1 MSSIDIGVGAQPACS
16 PAAMRSASEPLA
28 FPPRSLPWGPL
39 TLRRL
44 GRIFGLY
51 AGVLLMSWS
60 LIQSTSRSELQALA
74 LGLMVPGS
82 GFLAWAD
89 PGNPQALWAIGLAAA
104 AVVIFVAALAIWFA
118 TGNVL
123 LPPVA
128 WFGTALAAAIA
139 KPLLL
144 NQSDVGAW
152 PVAIAGIPL
161 GLVLLLVSASG
172 TAVAAH
178 YRNLRIRKGLAERL
192 ARAAPATV
200 APARDEIDSR
210 QLQQMRLLLDRALQ
224 PVDRFD
230 GFEWIDQFQTAA
242 VRYQINF
249 VSYALSMAGHV
260 HLPAFAGYL
269 GTAQRNLA
277 EKLLDH
283 RIWRYWQRENVWG
296 NLSADPDPIPRDNIM
311 LSGFLAAQLGYARAA
326 SGLRDF
332 DRPGSLVFAHSS
344 GARYGYSLPSIVD
357 ALVRQ
362 YERAPFGLLACEP
375 HWIYPLCNAITAT
388 AIRCNDA
395 QQGTG
400 HWDRLEPA
408 FRRHLESEFITAA
421 GRLVP
426 FRSSLTGL
434 AAPQIGGA
442 LMQAF
447 PCLFLNAVLPDI
459 ARRQWLLIREDLTPA
474 RARRA
479 LWPIDIGNYRLSRA
493 SSYAAAAA
501 AAAEMGDGEI
511 AESLLEAL
519 DRASPLEVAGGVAHR
534 SRASL
539 WAHALEMIAR
549 FGHADALR
557 SLVAAPPHASC
568 KGPRAGPF
576 IKAADY
582 PDVLVAKAVHRDGAL
597 FAVLYPGKKAGFRF
611 VTFSGLA
618 PDQTYVAAIDRDYRF
633 VADAEGEARLSLP
646 VFGRTELRM
655 NRCN

>member
-1 MSSIDIGVGAQPACS
+1 
-16 PAAMRSASEPLA
+16 MRSASEPLA
-28 FPPRSLPWGPL
+28 FPPRRLPWGPL

-44 GRIFGLY
+44 GRTLALY
-51 AGVLLMSWS
+51 AGVLLMNWS

-74 LGLMVPGS
+74 LGLMVPGG

-89 PGNPQALWAIGLAAA
+89 PGNPQALWAIGLAAGS
-104 AVVIFVAALAIWFA
+104 VVAFVTALALWFA

-123 LPPVA
+123 LPVAA
-128 WFGTALAAAIA
+128 WFGTALAAATA
-139 KPLLL
+139 KPLLV
-144 NQSDVGAW
+144 NQPDVDAW
-152 PVAIAGIPL
+152 PVAITGVPL

-172 TAVAAH
+172 TAMAAQ
-178 YRNLRIRKGLAERL
+178 YRNLRIRKRLGERL
-192 ARAAPATV
+192 AQAAPATV
-200 APARDEIDSR
+200 ASACDEIDSR

-249 VSYALSMAGHV
+249 VSYALAMAGHV

-269 GTAQRNLA
+269 LTAQRNLA

-283 RIWRYWQRENVWG
+283 RIWRYWQRENLWG

-332 DRPGSLVFAHSS
+332 DAPGSLVFAHPS
-344 GARYGYSLPSIVD
+344 GTRYDYSLPSIVD

-362 YERAPFGLLACEP
+362 YERAPYGLLACEP
-375 HWIYPLCNAITAT
+375 NWIYPLCNAITAT
-388 AIRCNDA
+388 AIRCSDA

-400 HWDRLEPA
+400 HWHRLEPA

-426 FRSSLTGL
+426 FRSGLTGL

-459 ARRQWLLIREDLTPA
+459 ARRQWILIRDDLTPG
-474 RARRA
+474 RAQRA
-479 LWPIDIGNYRLSRA
+479 LWPIDIGNYRISRA

-501 AAAEMGDGEI
+501 AAVEMGDGEI
-511 AESLLEAL
+511 AAPLLEAL
-519 DRASPLEVAGGVAHR
+519 DRACPLEVVGGGAHR
-534 SRASL
+534 ARASL
-539 WAHALEMIAR
+539 WAHAAEMIAR

-557 SLVAAPPHASC
+557 SLVTAPPHASC
-568 KGPRAGPF
+568 EGPRAGPF

-582 PDVLVAKAVHRDGAL
+582 PDVLVAKAVNRDGAL
-597 FAVLYPGKKAGFRF
+597 SAVLYPGTKAGFLF
-611 VTFSGLA
+611 LTFGGLA
-618 PDQTYVAAIDRDYRF
+618 PSETYVAAIGRDYRF
-633 VADAEGEARLSLP
+633 VADAHGEARLSLP
-646 VFGRTELRM
+646 IFGRTELRM
-655 NRCN
+655 NRCD

>member
-1 MSSIDIGVGAQPACS
+1 
-16 PAAMRSASEPLA
+16 
-28 FPPRSLPWGPL
+28 
-39 TLRRL
+39 L
-44 GRIFGLY
+44 GRTLALY
-51 AGVLLMSWS
+51 AGVLLMNWS

-74 LGLMVPGS
+74 LGLMVPGG

-89 PGNPQALWAIGLAAA
+89 PGNPQALWAIGLTAGSIVA
-104 AVVIFVAALAIWFA
+104 FVAALAIWFA

-123 LPPVA
+123 LPVAA
-128 WFGTALAAAIA
+128 WFGTALAAATA
-139 KPLLL
+139 KPLLV
-144 NQSDVGAW
+144 NQPDVDAW
-152 PVAIAGIPL
+152 PVAITGVPL

-172 TAVAAH
+172 TAMAAH
-178 YRNLRIRKGLAERL
+178 YRNLRIRKRLGERL
-192 ARAAPATV
+192 AQAAPATATV
-200 APARDEIDSR
+200 APACDEIDSR

-249 VSYALSMAGHV
+249 VSYALAMVGHV

-269 GTAQRNLA
+269 LTAQRNLA

-283 RIWRYWQRENVWG
+283 RIWRYWQRENLWG

-332 DRPGSLVFAHSS
+332 DAPGSLVFAHPS
-344 GARYGYSLPSIVD
+344 GTRYDYSLPSIVD

-362 YERAPFGLLACEP
+362 YERAPYGLLACEP
-375 HWIYPLCNAITAT
+375 NWIYPLCNAITAT
-388 AIRCNDA
+388 AIRCSDA

-426 FRSSLTGL
+426 FRSGLTGL

-459 ARRQWLLIREDLTPA
+459 ARRQWILIRDDLTPG
-474 RARRA
+474 RAQRA
-479 LWPIDIGNYRLSRA
+479 LWPIDIGNYRISRA

-501 AAAEMGDGEI
+501 AAVEMGDGEI
-511 AESLLEAL
+511 AASLLEAL
-519 DRASPLEVAGGVAHR
+519 DRACPLEVVGGVAHR
-534 SRASL
+534 ARASL
-539 WAHALEMIAR
+539 WAHAIEMIAR
-549 FGHADALR
+549 FGQADALR
-557 SLVAAPPHASC
+557 SLVAAPPHASRD
-568 KGPRAGPF
+568 GARAGPF

-582 PDVLVAKAVHRDGAL
+582 PDVLVAKAVNRDGAL
-597 FAVLYPGKKAGFRF
+597 SAVLYPGRKAGFLF
-611 VTFSGLA
+611 LTVGGLA
-618 PDQTYVAAIDRDYRF
+618 PSETYVAAIGRDYRF
-633 VADAEGEARLSLP
+633 VADAHGEARLSLP
-646 VFGRTELRM
+646 IFGRTELRM
-655 NRCN
+655 NRCD

>member
-1 MSSIDIGVGAQPACS
+1 LSRIDIGAGAQPV
-16 PAAMRSASEPLA
+16 LA

-44 GRIFGLY
+44 GRTLALY
-51 AGVLLMSWS
+51 ASVLLMGWS
-60 LIQSTSRSELQALA
+60 LIQLTSRSELQALA
-74 LGLMVPGS
+74 LGLMVPGG

-89 PGNPQALWAIGLAAA
+89 PGNPQALWAIGLAAGS
-104 AVVIFVAALAIWFA
+104 VVAFVTALAIWFA

-123 LPPVA
+123 LPVAA
-128 WFGTALAAAIA
+128 WFGTALAAAAA

-144 NQSDVGAW
+144 NQPDVGAW
-152 PVAIAGIPL
+152 PVAIDWIPL

-172 TAVAAH
+172 TAAAAH
-178 YRNLRIRKGLAERL
+178 YRNLRIRKRLGERL
-192 ARAAPATV
+192 ASATPAT
-200 APARDEIDSR
+200 AALARDEIDSR

-249 VSYALSMAGHV
+249 VSYALAMAGHV

-269 GTAQRNLA
+269 LTAQRNLA

-283 RIWRYWQRENVWG
+283 RIWRYWQRENLWG

-332 DRPGSLVFAHSS
+332 DPPGSLVFAHPS
-344 GARYGYSLPSIVD
+344 GTRYDYSLPSIVD
-357 ALVRQ
+357 ALIRQ
-362 YERAPFGLLACEP
+362 YERAPYGLLACEP
-375 HWIYPLCNAITAT
+375 NWIYPLCNAITAT

-395 QQGTG
+395 QRGTG
-400 HWDRLEPA
+400 HWERLAPA
-408 FRRHLESEFITAA
+408 FGRHLESEFITAA

-434 AAPQIGGA
+434 AAPQVGGA

-459 ARRQWLLIREDLTPA
+459 ARRQWLLIRDDLTPG

-501 AAAEMGDGEI
+501 AAAEMGEGEI
-511 AESLLEAL
+511 AASLLEAL
-519 DRASPLEVAGGVAHR
+519 ERACPLEVAGGVAHR
-534 SRASL
+534 PRASL

-557 SLVAAPPHASC
+557 SLVTAPPHASC
-568 KGPRAGPF
+568 EGSRAGPF

-582 PDVLVAKAVHRDGAL
+582 PDVLVAKAVQRDGAL
-597 FAVLYPGKKAGFRF
+597 FAVLHPGKQAGFRF
-611 VTFSGLA
+611 ATFGGLV

-633 VADAEGEARLSLP
+633 VADTNGEARLSLP

-655 NRCN
+655 NRCE

>member
-1 MSSIDIGVGAQPACS
+1 
-16 PAAMRSASEPLA
+16 MRNVAKPLA
-28 FPPRSLPWGPL
+28 FPPRRLPWGPV

-44 GRIFGLY
+44 GRTFALY
-51 AGVLLMSWS
+51 AGVLLVGWT
-60 LIQSTSRSELQALA
+60 LIQLTSRSSIQALA
-74 LGLMVPGS
+74 LGLMVPGG

-89 PGNPQALWAIGLAAA
+89 PDNPQALWAIGLGAAT
-104 AVVIFVAALAIWFA
+104 VVAFVMALVIWFA
-118 TGNVL
+118 TGNLL
-123 LPPVA
+123 LPLA
-128 WFGTALAAAIA
+128 TWSGAALAAAA
-139 KPLLL
+139 AGPLVL
-144 NQSDVGAW
+144 NRAGVGAW
-152 PVAIAGIPL
+152 HDAIDWLPF

-172 TAVAAH
+172 TAVVAH
-178 YRNLRIRKGLAERL
+178 YRNLRARNRLDERL
-192 ARAAPATV
+192 TRAAPATV
-200 APARDEIDSR
+200 APPRDEIDLH

-260 HLPAFAGYL
+260 HVPAFAGYL
-269 GTAQRNLA
+269 LTAQRNLA

-283 RIWRYWQRENVWG
+283 RIWRYWQRENLWG
-296 NLSADPDPIPRDNIM
+296 NFRNDPDPIPRDNIM

-326 SGLRDF
+326 SDLQDF
-332 DRPGSLVFAHSS
+332 DLPESLVFAHPS

-362 YERAPFGLLACEP
+362 YETAPYGLLACEP
-375 HWIYPLCNAITAT
+375 NWIYPLCNAITAT
-388 AIRCNDA
+388 AIRCHDA
-395 QQGTG
+395 QSSTG

-408 FRRHLESEFITAA
+408 FRRHLEAEFITAA

-459 ARRQWLLIREDLTPA
+459 ARRQWLLIRDDLMPG
-474 RARRA
+474 RAQRA
-479 LWPIDIGNYRLSRA
+479 LWPTDIGNYRISRA

-501 AAAEMGDGEI
+501 AAMEMGEGEI
-511 AESLLEAL
+511 AASLLEAL
-519 DRASPLEVAGGVAHR
+519 DDACPLEVAGGVAHR
-534 SRASL
+534 RNASL
-539 WAHALEMIAR
+539 WAHALEMMAR

-557 SLVAAPPHASC
+557 SLVASPPHASC
-568 KGPRAGPF
+568 DGVRAGPF

-582 PDVLVAKAVHRDGAL
+582 PDVLVAKAVQRDGAL
-597 FAVLYPGKKAGFRF
+597 FAVLHPGRKAGFRF
-611 VTFSGLA
+611 VTVGGLA
-618 PDQTYVAAIDRDYRF
+618 PGQTYVAALDRDYRF
-633 VADAEGEARLSLP
+633 AADAEGEAQLSLP
-646 VFGRTELRM
+646 IFGRTTLRV
-655 NRCN
+655 NRCD

>member
-1 MSSIDIGVGAQPACS
+1 
-16 PAAMRSASEPLA
+16 
-28 FPPRSLPWGPL
+28 
-39 TLRRL
+39 
-44 GRIFGLY
+44 
-51 AGVLLMSWS
+51 
-60 LIQSTSRSELQALA
+60 
-74 LGLMVPGS
+74 MVPGG

-89 PGNPQALWAIGLAAA
+89 PGNPHAPWAVGLSAA

-123 LPPVA
+123 LPVAA
-128 WFGTALAAAIA
+128 WFGTALAAAA
-139 KPLLL
+139 ARSLLV
-144 NQSDVGAW
+144 NQHDVDAW
-152 PVAIAGIPL
+152 PAAIDWIPL

-178 YRNLRIRKGLAERL
+178 YRDLRIRKRLGERL

-200 APARDEIDSR
+200 GPVRAEIDSR

-224 PVDRFD
+224 PVERFD

-269 GTAQRNLA
+269 LTAQRNLA

-283 RIWRYWQRENVWG
+283 RIWRYWQRENLWG
-296 NLSADPDPIPRDNIM
+296 NFSADPDPIARDNIM
-311 LSGFLAAQLGYARAA
+311 LSGFLAAQHGYARAA

-332 DRPGSLVFAHSS
+332 DRSGSLVFAHPS
-344 GARYGYSLPSIVD
+344 GARYNYSLPALVD
-357 ALVRQ
+357 VLVRQ
-362 YERAPFGLLACEP
+362 YERAPYGLLACEP
-375 HWIYPLCNAITAT
+375 NWIYPLCNAITAT

-395 QQGTG
+395 QRGTG
-400 HWDRLEPA
+400 HWDRLGPA
-408 FRRHLESEFITAA
+408 FRRHLETEFITAA

-459 ARRQWLLIREDLTPA
+459 ARRQWLLIRDDLRPG

-501 AAAEMGDGEI
+501 AAVEMGEGEI
-511 AESLLEAL
+511 AASLLEAL
-519 DRASPLEVAGGVAHR
+519 DRACPLEVAGGVAHR
-534 SRASL
+534 RDASL

-549 FGHADALR
+549 FGQADALR
-557 SLVAAPPHASC
+557 SLVAAPPQASC
-568 KGPRAGPF
+568 EGSRAGPY
-576 IKAADY
+576 IEAADY

-597 FAVLYPGKKAGFRF
+597 FAVLHPGKKAGFRF
-611 VTFSGLA
+611 ATFGGLA
-618 PDQTYVAAIDRDYRF
+618 PGQTYVAALDRDYRF
-633 VADAEGEARLSLP
+633 VADAQGEARLSLP
-646 VFGRTELRM
+646 IFGRTELRM
-655 NRCN
+655 SRCD